1 MVLSVSACGTRGR
14 TFPGISAACITEGAQ
29 PAGDTPAVGLEALT
43 GHLSTR
49 LFVVPP
55 DPKPRSDKLMQAIDA
70 KPVLRLGRVKPGVGH
85 VGLHG
90 VIIDLAWQS
99 KELFEDASNRNRSTR
114 EVGVSLLAVW

>member
-1 MVLSVSACGTRGR
+1 MLCVSAFGTLYH
-14 TFPGISAACITEGAQ
+14 TCQGISVIRITEEPQ

-55 DPKPRSDKLMQAIDA
+55 DPKPRSDKFMQAIDA

-99 KELFEDASNRNRSTR
+99 KELFEDAGNRNRPAR
-114 EVGVSLLAVW
+114 